1 MRVVGG
7 VGDSPLGSRRCWLSC
22 AVMRLSLWI
31 LWRYVCILVLDDTE
45 LTIHCSA
52 ARIPFTSD
60 LNRLLRNFC
69 YHVLVKGSISRE
81 VWERHAMTIYNA
93 YMHLLNHLN
102 GLPHKY
108 GVIRTF
114 LHTPEFSEENVEVVI
129 KSFLMSGAWLNFVLG
144 ETANQQ
150 AARKVVKCVKEAVE
164 EVDAC
169 RRPGRFYSGE

>member
-1 MRVVGG
+1 M
-7 VGDSPLGSRRCWLSC
+7 
-22 AVMRLSLWI
+22 
-31 LWRYVCILVLDDTE
+31 YVFCFFLDDAE

-93 YMHLLNHLN
+93 YRYLLDHLKS
-102 GLPHKY
+102 LPHKY
-108 GVIRTF
+108 SVIRTL
-114 LHTPEFSEENVEVVI
+114 LHTPEFNEENVEVVI